1 MHLPRLLLA
10 AAATTMASPTAVPP
24 APRPAVVLT
33 PGAWHGPWA
42 FDLVRP
48 ELSALGLS
56 SSAVTL
62 PTVGATDP
70 QVGVV
75 EDAAAARA
83 EVLSQLDAPGERDV
97 VLVGH
102 SYGGIVISNAVEGLS
117 LADRRAAG
125 KKNGVI
131 GVLYLTAFAIPP
143 GTSLRDGTGATLP
156 EWWNVTGG
164 FFSPINPA
172 HIFYNDV
179 TDPAL
184 VASSVAQL
192 KPMPFRM
199 VTDKTGFAPWDSGFN
214 VGYIHAALDNA
225 IAPEVQNAM
234 ASAFPADS
242 YVATLNA
249 SHSPFLSQ
257 PKNTAD
263 KINEAVLHFVSKKTA

>member
-156 EWWNVTGG
+156 EWWNVTVSFL
-164 FFSPINPA
+164 FFFLFSLSFVSPPINC
-172 HIFYNDV
+172 
-179 TDPAL
+179 
-184 VASSVAQL
+184 
-192 KPMPFRM
+192 
-199 VTDKTGFAPWDSGFN
+199 
-214 VGYIHAALDNA
+214 
-225 IAPEVQNAM
+225 
-234 ASAFPADS
+234 
-242 YVATLNA
+242 
-249 SHSPFLSQ
+249 
-257 PKNTAD
+257 
-263 KINEAVLHFVSKKTA
+263 